1 VRTNSVAW
9 GRWVVG
15 GMFSG
20 VLVALTVGLAGCG
33 PKRGVAPTGVY
44 HRVRAGDNLY
54 RIGKAYGVPF
64 RTLSEVNGIANPD
77 RIEIGQQIFIPGGT
91 RELPVGVITP
101 DRARGGRPRSQD
113 LPRGERPFLWPVDG
127 GTLTSRFGPRGETF
141 HDGID
146 IGAPRGTA
154 VYAARHGEVVYS
166 ARLRGYG
173 NVIILNHGDGYA
185 SVYAHN
191 SNHLV
196 SVGSR
201 VRRGEVIA
209 RIGETGRTSGPN
221 LHFEVRKDNV
231 ARNPLYF
238 LPPLRRDRRVASV
251 PPSRSRRADLP
262 SIGAPGQAVRR

>member
-1 VRTNSVAW
+1 VRTGSVAG
-9 GRWVVG
+9 GRGKCGWVVAAA
-15 GMFSG
+15 
-20 VLVALTVGLAGCG
+20 LVAMVVGLAGCSA
-33 PKRGVAPTGVY
+33 KRGVTPAGVY
-44 HRVRAGDNLY
+44 HRVQAGDNLY

-64 RTLSEVNGIANPD
+64 RTLSQVNGIANPD
-77 RIEIGQQIFIPGGT
+77 RIEVGQRIFIPGGT
-91 RELPVGVITP
+91 GQLPVGVITP
-101 DRARGGRPRSQD
+101 ERARGDRPRAED
-113 LPRGERPFLWPVDG
+113 LPKGERPFVWPVDG

-166 ARLRGYG
+166 AGLRGYG

-191 SNHLV
+191 SDHMVN
-196 SVGSR
+196 VGRR
-201 VRRGEVIA
+201 VRRGEMIA
-209 RIGETGRTSGPN
+209 RVGETGRTSGPN

-238 LPPLRRDRRVASV
+238 LPPLRRDNRVAS
-251 PPSRSRRADLP
+251 S
-262 SIGAPGQAVRR
+262 GQPEVQR